1 MVGSP
6 FSGLFEGK
14 SQDACEQAVLGS
26 QSRSPKAWPGSG
38 DSTFLVLSRKQ
49 LLVSPASCTTV
60 GPLWRSLLCL
70 LSRSTQ
76 GHWNHSQMT
85 AVDRSCVPCTRG
97 RQHLYLIVLCHHN
110 CQRHHTN
117 EGHIPAGGASLL
129 GDLWPGWAPTRT
141 PLRWPQRWRS
151 L

>member
-6 FSGLFEGK
+6 FPGLLEGK
-14 SQDACEQAVLGS
+14 LQWCCVGHQG
-26 QSRSPKAWPGSG
+26 RSPKAWLGSG
-38 DSTFLVLSRKQ
+38 DSTFLTLGRKQ
-49 LLVSPASCTTV
+49 LFVPPASCTTV
-60 GPLWRSLLCL
+60 GPPWRSLLCL
-70 LSRSTQ
+70 LSRSTHR
-76 GHWNHSQMT
+76 HWNHSQMT
-85 AVDRSCVPCTRG
+85 AVDCSCASCTRE
-97 RQHLYLIVLCHHN
+97 RQHFYLIVLWHHN

-141 PLRWPQRWRS
+141 PLRWPQRWQS